1 MVQNMVLNV
10 VLNLVL
16 NNILYIY
23 LFFVRLEMFFSLK
36 DVATLTKDQFGRICK
51 SHVNFRA
58 PWKRKKLCDDIS
70 SLK

>member
-23 LFFVRLEMFFSLK
+23 LFFVRLEMFFGFK
-36 DVATLTKDQFGRICK
+36 DVATLLPLR
-51 SHVNFRA
+51 N
-58 PWKRKKLCDDIS
+58 IS
-70 SLK
+70 LGEYVKAM